1 MRYFIKAATVGK
13 GILFLLLAGLCIP
26 SAAQKR
32 LAVEAEHFRIEWQE
46 KSDGYRISTVSTNSA
61 SGRISLEN
69 PSGSYGFLYSA
80 TKPDTVSLYETMPDY
95 VRKFPGREYTLLYGR
110 WRDNL
115 RPVAMNTAGELVRF
129 YPASAMQK
137 GDSIIFTRKTRQ
149 GTLQAVWRPSK
160 QFGSDI
166 EVTMTLRAAV
176 DGYFSLITPTLATL
190 SEKEMAWGVSGT
202 FSGTKTG
209 AELRLELWLWQ
220 GIPTGQSLSGS
231 GRLPLFVRHSPTGRS
246 LSFARDSPSRD
257 QGRDPVDL

>member
-137 GDSIIFTRKTRQ
+137 GDSIIFTRKR
-149 GTLQAVWRPSK
+149 GRAPCRPS
-160 QFGSDI
+160 GGHRNSS
-166 EVTMTLRAAV
+166 AAI
-176 DGYFSLITPTLATL
+176 S
-190 SEKEMAWGVSGT
+190 K
-202 FSGTKTG
+202 
-209 AELRLELWLWQ
+209 
-220 GIPTGQSLSGS
+220 
-231 GRLPLFVRHSPTGRS
+231 
-246 LSFARDSPSRD
+246 
-257 QGRDPVDL
+257 

>member
-95 VRKFPGREYTLLYGR
+95 VRNFREGNIRFCMGVGAIICAL
-110 WRDNL
+110 WR
-115 RPVAMNTAGELVRF
+115 
-129 YPASAMQK
+129 
-137 GDSIIFTRKTRQ
+137 
-149 GTLQAVWRPSK
+149 
-160 QFGSDI
+160 
-166 EVTMTLRAAV
+166 
-176 DGYFSLITPTLATL
+176 
-190 SEKEMAWGVSGT
+190 
-202 FSGTKTG
+202 
-209 AELRLELWLWQ
+209 
-220 GIPTGQSLSGS
+220 
-231 GRLPLFVRHSPTGRS
+231 
-246 LSFARDSPSRD
+246 
-257 QGRDPVDL
+257 

>member
-1 MRYFIKAATVGK
+1 MHSVR
-13 GILFLLLAGLCIP
+13 
-26 SAAQKR
+26 SAKTPGGR
-32 LAVEAEHFRIEWQE
+32 GGTFSHEWQE

-190 SEKEMAWGVSGT
+190 SEKEMAWGVIPGH
-202 FSGTKTG
+202 FQGRK
-209 AELRLELWLWQ
+209 LEPNFVWSY
-220 GIPTGQSLSGS
+220 GYGREFPTGQSLSGS
-231 GRLPLFVRHSPTGRS
+231 GRLPLFVRHSPTGRDFR
-246 LSFARDSPSRD
+246 LP
-257 QGRDPVDL
+257 

>member
-1 MRYFIKAATVGK
+1 MDF
-13 GILFLLLAGLCIP
+13 CIP
-26 SAAQKR
+26 PPNPIPFHCTR
-32 LAVEAEHFRIEWQE
+32 RCLI
-46 KSDGYRISTVSTNSA
+46 T
-61 SGRISLEN
+61 SGN
-69 PSGSYGFLYSA
+69 
-80 TKPDTVSLYETMPDY
+80 
-95 VRKFPGREYTLLYGR
+95 FPGREYTLLYGR

-190 SEKEMAWGVSGT
+190 SEKEMAWGVIPGHFQGRKLEPNFVWSYGYGPGNSRQASRCPGADGYHSLSDTHRPAGT
-202 FSGTKTG
+202 FVCRDSRAGTG
-209 AELRLELWLWQ
+209 AR
-220 GIPTGQSLSGS
+220 
-231 GRLPLFVRHSPTGRS
+231 
-246 LSFARDSPSRD
+246 
-257 QGRDPVDL
+257 PVDL

>member
-13 GILFLLLAGLCIP
+13 GILSLLLAGLCIP

-61 SGRISLEN
+61 LGRISLEN

-137 GDSIIFTRKTRQ
+137 G
-149 GTLQAVWRPSK
+149 TL
-160 QFGSDI
+160 
-166 EVTMTLRAAV
+166 
-176 DGYFSLITPTLATL
+176 
-190 SEKEMAWGVSGT
+190 
-202 FSGTKTG
+202 
-209 AELRLELWLWQ
+209 
-220 GIPTGQSLSGS
+220 
-231 GRLPLFVRHSPTGRS
+231 
-246 LSFARDSPSRD
+246 
-257 QGRDPVDL
+257 